1 MLWIRLIT
9 LVQLTMVVSFRIISK
24 KTTRSQLL
32 MAKEPLILEG
42 IPGLLERKSRP
53 GHVGIPRA
61 RMDLPFAVLLMRKS
75 YEVAGK
81 YLPPTHFHATVI

>member
-1 MLWIRLIT
+1 MFI
-9 LVQLTMVVSFRIISK
+9 
-24 KTTRSQLL
+24 
-32 MAKEPLILEG
+32 AKEPLILEG

-75 YEVAGK
+75 YEVAGNPS
-81 YLPPTHFHATVI
+81 LPHISMQRSFDPTTNLTFLYSNHIQH